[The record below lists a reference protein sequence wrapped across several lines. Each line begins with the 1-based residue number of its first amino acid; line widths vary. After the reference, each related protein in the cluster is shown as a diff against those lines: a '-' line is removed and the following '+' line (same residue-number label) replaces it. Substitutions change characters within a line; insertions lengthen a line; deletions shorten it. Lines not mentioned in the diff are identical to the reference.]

1 MNLLNFIFKPAKKIE
16 DEVTVARMEA
26 LRKATMRAQPPD
38 SIIGGRIKVQE
49 NGWSLEIP
57 KSSGGSAATI
67 EPHEVISVGADK
79 ITINNGTVN
88 NLITLPIGQLDHD
101 PVEDVRYLVCRATMT
116 ANSGAQSAQYVVL
129 SEPPEGLLW
138 WLAGEE
144 AQSEVDVLIAVI
156 QNKKVTQI
164 KTGNFF
170 ISLTEAHRIPKENI
184 NVGDFPFN
192 IYYKWA
198 VT

>member
-1 MNLLNFIFKPAKKIE
+1 MNLLNFIFKPAKRIE

-49 NGWSLEIP
+49 SGWSLEIP

-67 EPHEVISVGADK
+67 QPHEVISVGADK

-88 NLITLPIGQLDHD
+88 NLITLPIREIAHEAVDD
-101 PVEDVRYLVCRATMT
+101 FRYLVVQIDLSEESGPTGSTYLVLTDPPDAIEWSTATMPT
-116 ANSGAQSAQYVVL
+116 QIN
-129 SEPPEGLLW
+129 
-138 WLAGEE
+138 
-144 AQSEVDVLIAVI
+144 VLIAVLK
-156 QNKKVTQI
+156 NKQAFQVRS
-164 KTGNFF
+164 GNFNVSRV
-170 ISLTEAHRIPKENI
+170 IAHEVPKDSVS
-184 NVGDFPFN
+184 VGEYPN
-192 IYYKWA
+192 EIYWTWE